1 VNFDLDRRPSEVN
14 SPLEPLVRRP
24 TGAGEPRLREGN
36 VDSIRNFCIIA
47 HIDHGKSTL
56 ADRLIQSCGGV
67 AEREFRDQILDSM
80 DIERERGITI
90 KSNTVTLLYSAKD
103 GNRYTLNLIDTPGH
117 VDFSHEVRRSLMSC
131 EGALLL
137 VDASQGVEAQT
148 LANLYLALE
157 YDLELVPVINKIDL
171 PSADV
176 ERAREEISE
185 DLGLDPY
192 EAILCSAKRGTGI
205 GDVLEAIVQKL
216 PPPTGD
222 PDAPLQALIF
232 DAQYDSY
239 RGVVMLCRV
248 KEGTLRPGQRIRLM
262 HSDKEYEV
270 EEVGQLQL
278 RRVTTDELAAGAV
291 GYVIAGI
298 KTVRDIAI
306 GDTITDADD
315 PADEPLPGYKEAKPV
330 VFSSIY
336 PMSTDDYEDL
346 ATALDKLALNDAALT
361 YEKDS
366 SAALGFG
373 FRCGFLGLLHLDVVQ
388 ERLRREYD
396 LSLILS
402 APSVRYRVTLK
413 SGEVIKV
420 DNPTLYPDPSQI
432 ESVSEP
438 FIKASIMM
446 PERYIGV
453 VMELCREKRG
463 QNTSFH
469 YLAVGRVELTSE
481 LPLGEV
487 LFDFYDKLKT
497 VTQGYGSFDYEML
510 DYRLTDL
517 AKVDILV
524 NGEPVDALSQLV
536 HRGIARARA
545 LRYCERLAETIPRQ
559 QFKIA
564 IQGAI
569 GGQIIA
575 RATINAFRK
584 DVTAKCYGGDIT
596 RKRKLLEKQ
605 REGKKRMKVVGA
617 VEIPQSAFMAV
628 LKSDTQK

>member
-1 VNFDLDRRPSEVN
+1 VE
-14 SPLEPLVRRP
+14 
-24 TGAGEPRLREGN
+24 T
-36 VDSIRNFCIIA
+36 IRNFCIIA

-56 ADRLIQSCGGV
+56 ADRLIQRCGAV
-67 AEREFRDQILDSM
+67 EAREFRDQILDSM

-90 KSNTVTLLYSAKD
+90 KSNTVTLAYAARD
-103 GNRYTLNLIDTPGH
+103 GRTYQLNLLDTPGH

-137 VDASQGVEAQT
+137 IDASQGVEAQT

-157 YDLELVPVINKIDL
+157 YDLEIIPVINKIDL

-176 ERAREEISE
+176 ERVREEIDG

-192 EAILCSAKRGTGI
+192 SAVLCSAKTGAGI
-205 GDVLEAIVQKL
+205 DDLLETIVERL
-216 PPPTGD
+216 PAPAGD
-222 PDAPLQALIF
+222 PEAPPSALIF
-232 DAQYDSY
+232 DAEYDPY
-239 RGVVMLCRV
+239 RGVVLLVRV
-248 KEGTLRPGQRIRLM
+248 QEGRLRPGQRALLL
-262 HSDKEYEV
+262 HSDKEYAI
-270 EEVGQLQL
+270 EEVGLL
-278 RRVTTDELAAGAV
+278 RLKRVKMTELVAGQV

-298 KTVRDIAI
+298 KTIQDIAI
-306 GDTITDADD
+306 GDTVTDAAR
-315 PADEPLPGYKEAKPV
+315 PVSQPLPGYKEARPV

-336 PMSTDDYEDL
+336 PMATDQYGDL
-346 ATALDKLALNDAALT
+346 ASALDKLALNDAALV

-388 ERLRREYD
+388 ERLQREYS
-396 LSLILS
+396 LSLLLS
-402 APSVRYRVTLK
+402 APSVRYRLTMK
-413 SGEVIKV
+413 TGEVGWV
-420 DNPTLYPDPSQI
+420 DNPSLYPDPGAI
-432 ESVSEP
+432 ERAEEP

-453 VMELCREKRG
+453 VMELCRERRG
-463 QNTSFH
+463 VNSSFN

-481 LPLGEV
+481 LPLAEV
-487 LFDFYDKLKT
+487 LFDFYDRLKT
-497 VTQGYGSFDYEML
+497 VTQGYGSFDYELL
-510 DYRLTDL
+510 DYRPTDL

-536 HRGIARARA
+536 HRDKARPRA
-545 LRYCERLAETIPRQ
+545 LHYCERLAETIPRQ

-575 RATINAFRK
+575 RATINAYRK

-605 REGKKRMKVVGA
+605 KEGKKRMKMVGS
-617 VEIPQSAFMAV
+617 VEIPQEAFVSV
-628 LKSDTQK
+628 LKTEKTP